1 MFPDVNLTKC
11 YLKIL
16 SEVRV
21 KKATFWYMTS
31 RKQIGEVVDALI
43 FEAQV
48 KKEPFYAAV
57 GSRNV
62 PKTLVTIYK
71 TVPQPI

>member
-48 KKEPFYAAV
+48 KKEPSMLQLEVEMF
-57 GSRNV
+57 
-62 PKTLVTIYK
+62 PELW
-71 TVPQPI
+71 